1 MQINAK
7 GLIISKIEDVINE
20 SDMQRFSKKQ
30 QFIRKKR
37 LLGVS
42 SIQMETSALKNCQSS
57 NLTIK

>member
-7 GLIISKIEDVINE
+7 GLIISKIENNKNE

>member
-1 MQINAK
+1 
-7 GLIISKIEDVINE
+7 
-20 SDMQRFSKKQ
+20 MQRFSKKQ